1 MRLRRFSM
9 TDDRGTHR
17 MPRLAKSAFESLV
30 QEHHAAVFRS
40 AQRLAGSPAEA
51 ADIVQ
56 DVFVRVLEGKAR
68 LDAAADARAALCWLA
83 TKLACNAVRSRCRRH
98 HHEEQAM
105 TAKTSET
112 DARND
117 PANAC
122 AERDL
127 HRTVQQLVQEMP
139 GELRVP
145 LQLRCQDDL
154 TFAAIGTA
162 LRIPESTAHER
173 VQRALQRLRT
183 ALAGRGFAVAAAGVP
198 ELVAQGTTPATPTG
212 LEARL
217 LALGDGALLAP
228 VGLFRKLALG
238 VVAATGAV
246 VLVAVAGPF
255 GTDEATPAMVAAHPA
270 AREIAEAP
278 SGPPVLPDPGSST
291 LRVPAAD
298 APLVQQDPAP
308 AATSVFTGSVRDA
321 GAWPVAGARIVA
333 VTAGG
338 LKPFAV
344 GETKTDGQGAFR
356 LELTTPTQPV
366 PSRVVRLQVIEDERT
381 LLETA
386 ELSLPRDPA
395 APSLVLT
402 LPEALGTAMSRFELA
417 VAVRGPDG
425 EPLANVPVVLYGAAS
440 PRPRP
445 LQTGAEVEGTTG
457 ADGVARLGGRTLGD
471 KWLFVDGR
479 AQACGTEFTNVR
491 LDKPGSHRH
500 ETRLMP
506 GRNLA
511 GRVTT
516 VDGSVPEWANV
527 WLEDEASRVWHSTTM
542 AADGSVAFAG
552 LGAGTYALHVHT
564 QHWSPAMRTGL
575 RASAEPFT
583 VTLKRSDDERDVGDH
598 LAELHGRLVDAA
610 TGATIPF
617 TAHAIDVLPRR
628 PGESTLPLDVAEP
641 PRPVQTMVDHV
652 QREQFH
658 CTGLAAGTWMLVARV
673 QGYAVAV
680 QEFTLRP
687 AEMRTALAIPLERG
701 AVLQGRVVDADGRP
715 VPRGNVFVVGAGE
728 LADRVLAGWQAR
740 ATEGSQPGPAPSM
753 LASSSVLRDEGRFV
767 LSGVPPGVAV
777 RVVASVKGRPLC
789 VLPPRVLRP
798 GETVQDLELRVPAR

>member
-1 MRLRRFSM
+1 
-9 TDDRGTHR
+9 
-17 MPRLAKSAFESLV
+17 MPRLEKNAFESLV
-30 QEHHAAVFRS
+30 HEHHAAVFRS
-40 AQRLAGSPAEA
+40 AQRLADSPAEA

-68 LDAAADARAALCWLA
+68 LGAAADARATLCWLA
-83 TKLACNAVRSRCRRH
+83 TKLACNAVRSRRRRH

-117 PANAC
+117 PAHAC

-183 ALAGRGFAVAAAGVP
+183 ALAGRGFAVAVASVP
-198 ELVAQGTTPATPTG
+198 ELVAQGSTAAAPTG

-228 VGLFRKLALG
+228 VGLLRKVALG
-238 VVAATGAV
+238 VVAAAGAV
-246 VLVAVAGPF
+246 ALVAVAGPF
-255 GTDEATPAMVAAHPA
+255 GSDEATTASAMVAANPA
-270 AREIAEAP
+270 ATAGEAP
-278 SGPPVLPDPGSST
+278 LSGPPDLPDPGSAT

-298 APLVQQDPAP
+298 TPLVQQDPAP
-308 AATSVFTGSVRDA
+308 TAVSVFTGSVRDA

-344 GETKTDGQGAFR
+344 GETRTDGQGAFR
-356 LELTTPTQPV
+356 LELRTPTQPV

-386 ELSLPRDPA
+386 ELLLPRDPA
-395 APSLVLT
+395 APALVLT

-425 EPLANVPVVLYGAAS
+425 EPLANVPVVLYGKAS
-440 PRPRP
+440 PPPRP
-445 LQTGAEVEGTTG
+445 LQTDAEVEGTTG

-479 AQACGTEFTNVR
+479 AQACGTEFTSVR

-500 ETRLMP
+500 ETRLLP

-511 GRVTT
+511 SRVAT
-516 VDGSVPEWANV
+516 VDGGVPEWANV
-527 WLEDEASRVWHSTTM
+527 WLEDEASRVYHSATM

-564 QHWSPAMRTGL
+564 QHYSPAVRMGL
-575 RASAEPFT
+575 RASAAPFT

-617 TAHAIDVLPRR
+617 TAHAVDVLPRR
-628 PGESTLPLDVAEP
+628 PGESTLPLDGVEP
-641 PRPVQTMVDHV
+641 PQPVQTMADPV

-701 AVLQGRVVDADGRP
+701 AELQGRVVDADGRP
-715 VPRGNVFVVGAGE
+715 VPRGNVFVVGTGE

-767 LSGVPPGVAV
+767 LHGVPPGVAV